1 MIAGCAASRSPNQGR
16 LVSFPLLPLRGADM
30 GEVVRLVTRAD
41 RERERLIREAR
52 AIYDAVF
59 PPADPDG
66 ERPVEPRSTTRA
78 ATQSPST
85 SKELS

>member
-1 MIAGCAASRSPNQGR
+1 
-16 LVSFPLLPLRGADM
+16 M
-30 GEVVRLVTRAD
+30 GEVVRLVTRAE
-41 RERERLIREAR
+41 RERARLIREAR
-52 AIYDAVF
+52 ANYDAVF

-78 ATQSPST
+78 ATHSPST

>member
-1 MIAGCAASRSPNQGR
+1 VIAGCAVSRSPNQGR
-16 LVSFPLLPLRGADM
+16 LVSFLLPPRGADM
-30 GEVVRLVTRAD
+30 GEVVRLVTRAE
-41 RERERLIREAR
+41 RERARLIREAR
-52 AIYDAVF
+52 ANYDAVF
-59 PPADPDG
+59 PRADPDG

>member
-1 MIAGCAASRSPNQGR
+1 
-16 LVSFPLLPLRGADM
+16 M
-30 GEVVRLVTRAD
+30 GEIVRLVTRAE

>member
-1 MIAGCAASRSPNQGR
+1 
-16 LVSFPLLPLRGADM
+16 M
-30 GEVVRLVTRAD
+30 GEVVRLVTRAE
-41 RERERLIREAR
+41 RERARLIREAR
-52 AIYDAVF
+52 ANYDAVF

-66 ERPVEPRSTTRA
+66 EGPVESRSTTRA

>member
-1 MIAGCAASRSPNQGR
+1 
-16 LVSFPLLPLRGADM
+16 M
-30 GEVVRLVTRAD
+30 GEVVRLVTRTE
-41 RERERLIREAR
+41 RERARLIREAR

-59 PPADPDG
+59 PPADSDG
-66 ERPVEPRSTTRA
+66 ERPVELRSTTRA